1 MGKRDFRVAV
11 LSVGVI
17 AVAQAQTAAPAQD
30 GDRIEKV
37 EVTATRSAIAVDVQQ
52 VPAAITVLKPE
63 NLTKYGLGNLTDI
76 ASLVPAMSVQEQGPG
91 INNITMRGL
100 VVRGIVPSEVQDASL
115 VAVYIDDMPVTLKS
129 SNPDLKVLDLERIE
143 VLQGPQGTLFGA
155 GAMAGA
161 VRQITRKPD
170 LTDLFG
176 SVEAVG
182 SSTCLLYT
190 SPSPRD
196 S

>member
-1 MGKRDFRVAV
+1 MGKRDYRAAAAAV

-17 AVAQAQTAAPAQD
+17 ACAHAQTAVAPQD

-37 EVTATRSAIAVDVQQ
+37 EVTATRSASAVDVQQ
-52 VPAAITVLKPE
+52 VPAAITVLKPD

-143 VLQGPQGTLFGA
+143 VLQGPQLSL
-155 GAMAGA
+155 
-161 VRQITRKPD
+161 IHI
-170 LTDLFG
+170 
-176 SVEAVG
+176 
-182 SSTCLLYT
+182 
-190 SPSPRD
+190 
-196 S
+196 